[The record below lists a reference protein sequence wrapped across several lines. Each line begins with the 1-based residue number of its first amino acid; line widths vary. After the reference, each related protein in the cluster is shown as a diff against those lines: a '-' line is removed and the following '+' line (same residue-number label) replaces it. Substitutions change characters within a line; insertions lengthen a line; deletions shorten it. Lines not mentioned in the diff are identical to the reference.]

1 MNNTLQKEPN
11 IPNGF
16 EDLTENFLKSYTLNI
31 DEMIINKK
39 TNVLIVRGLF
49 GNLLKGNLLSLLN
62 YLKSHGFKARYADI
76 IHSQTIDINA
86 KMIANQIKLIDGP
99 IIILAH
105 SKGGLDALYSLRNPD
120 QWHKVIA
127 VGIAQTS
134 NSPSFVLKSFFNY
147 HKYENSKKLSFY
159 LKFRLRFAGFILHIL
174 GLDKGAKLLASEDL
188 LEFTEIIK
196 NTNFSFPVFAVSS
209 WSKRP
214 TSIVDS
220 YHRLLNKLN
229 EGIPHDGQFYLYQ
242 QQWSKFKNI
251 LINEVDHAEIALPV
265 GKFDEKLFWL
275 NYLKFIQNQSRFY
288 RRKSQT

>member
-1 MNNTLQKEPN
+1 MNNTLQNEPN
-11 IPNGF
+11 IPSGF
-16 EDLTENFLKSYTLNI
+16 KNLTENFLKSYTLNI
-31 DEMIINKK
+31 DEIIINKK

-49 GNLLKGNLLSLLN
+49 GNLIKGNLLSLLN
-62 YLKSHGFKARYADI
+62 YLKSYGIKARYADI
-76 IHSQTIDINA
+76 IHSETIDINA

-120 QWHKVIA
+120 QWHKIIA
-127 VGIAQTS
+127 VGIVQTS

-147 HKYENSKKLSFY
+147 HEFENSKKLSFH
-159 LKFRLRFAGFILHIL
+159 LKFRLRFAGFILQIL
-174 GLDKGAKLLASEDL
+174 GLDKGAKLLASENL

-220 YHRLLNKLN
+220 YHRVLNILN
-229 EGIPHDGQFYLYQ
+229 EGILHDGQFYLYQ

-251 LINEVDHAEIALPV
+251 LINEVDHAEIVLPI

-275 NYLKFIQNQSRFY
+275 NYLKFIQNQS
-288 RRKSQT
+288 K